1 MRTHRLGRTLA
12 IGVVAVAGFSTI
24 SDLSMPVADRRPAL
38 LATVT
43 VATLLIAHAA
53 AYWFGDRLRERL
65 TLSGYIAL
73 QAALV
78 FLAGLMVT
86 FVPVMLALY
95 VALTVETVVTA
106 GPRWGTM
113 AITVAAIVLF
123 GANAAFAWGVYRAA
137 TVALLLAVV
146 GVIAH
151 AVAALVRRRPA
162 DEAVRDDPVR
172 DRQEPA
178 DSLVVRQPTADAEL
192 DFDRRELAR
201 LTAREREVLRALTRG
216 ARTSEIADQLEI
228 AERTV
233 KAHLANIYQKLG
245 VESRTAAVAIALQKE
260 PSRSG
265 SSR

>member
-12 IGVVAVAGFSTI
+12 IGVVAVAAFSTI

-38 LATVT
+38 LATIT
-43 VATLLIAHAA
+43 VAALLIAHAA
-53 AYWFGDRLRERL
+53 AYWFGDRVRERL
-65 TLSGYIAL
+65 TLAGYIGV
-73 QAALV
+73 QATLV

-86 FVPVMLALY
+86 IVPVMLALY
-95 VALTVETVVTA
+95 VALTVETAVIA

-113 AITVAAIVLF
+113 AITVGAIVLF

-146 GVIAH
+146 GVMAH
-151 AVAALVRRRPA
+151 AVAALVRRRPS
-162 DEAVRDDPVR
+162 DEGVRGDSVLG
-172 DRQEPA
+172 
-178 DSLVVRQPTADAEL
+178 DSLVRQSTTDAEL

-216 ARTSEIADQLEI
+216 ARTSEIADELEI

-245 VESRTAAVAIALQKE
+245 VESRTAAVAIALQRE

>member
-38 LATVT
+38 LATLII
-43 VATLLIAHAA
+43 ATLLIAHAA

-65 TLSGYIAL
+65 TLSGYITL

-95 VALTVETVVTA
+95 VALTVETVVIA

-113 AITVAAIVLF
+113 AITVGAIVLF

-146 GVIAH
+146 GVMAH

-162 DEAVRDDPVR
+162 DEAVRN
-172 DRQEPA
+172 EPELG
-178 DSLVVRQPTADAEL
+178 DLPVVRQPAADAEL